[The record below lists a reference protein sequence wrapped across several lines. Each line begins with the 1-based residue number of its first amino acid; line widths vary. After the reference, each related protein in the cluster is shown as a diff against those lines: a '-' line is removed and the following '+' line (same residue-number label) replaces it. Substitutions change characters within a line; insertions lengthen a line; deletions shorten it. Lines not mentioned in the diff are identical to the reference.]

1 MAVPRAMIKCLY
13 FVFNLQSSGA
23 ATAEKAGR
31 ESMKHET
38 AGGAV
43 KSEGAAGA
51 SEPGRDS
58 DTHKP
63 PQGGD
68 VKSGS
73 PAEVPGR
80 SNMGR

>member
-1 MAVPRAMIKCLY
+1 
-13 FVFNLQSSGA
+13 
-23 ATAEKAGR
+23 
-31 ESMKHET
+31 MKHET